1 MIQILSI
8 STIVVDGNLI
18 LYSSSCHCEERSDVA
33 VSFSATH
40 TLFLYLCILIY
51 LFIRIFLL
59 IFESVIANTA
69 PAVCGNH
76 ILYHPHPHL
85 ILCICIPVFVI
96 ASRLWPTWQSHTHTP
111 ASFIFTLYQYLFPQ

>member
-8 STIVVDGNLI
+8 STIAVDGNLI
-18 LYSSSCHCEERSDVA
+18 LYSSSCHCEERSDAA

-59 IFESVIANTA
+59 IFESVIANLPKAGVAITYSITHI
-69 PAVCGNH
+69 H
-76 ILYHPHPHL
+76 ILSY
-85 ILCICIPVFVI
+85 VFAFLSLSLRTLRQQCVAI
-96 ASRLWPTWQSHTHTP
+96 TYSVAHTLF
-111 ASFIFTLYQYLFPQ
+111 FIFFQKP